1 MTSATPSVSRRSVL
15 VDLVASFRP
24 KQWTKNGLV
33 FLALVFSVNQYWT
46 PADLDTTL
54 LLLRDTFFAFLLFS
68 FLSSAEYL
76 LNDLVDVAQDREHP
90 QKRYRP
96 LAAGRLS
103 PTVVLGSAGLLAAAG
118 LLGSFLLAPVF
129 GLVASGYVAL
139 MVAYTLV
146 LKHLV
151 ILDVFVIAG
160 GFLLRAVGGAAVIG
174 VPVSPWLY
182 LCTTLGALF
191 IGLTKRRQE
200 LVLLQD
206 QASSHRRILREYTPA
221 LLDQMINVVTSS
233 TVITYSLYT
242 FSAESLP
249 ANHAMMLTI
258 PFVLYGIFRYL
269 YLVHT
274 RNLGGSPEE
283 VLLRDKPLL
292 LDILLWLAVSGAIL
306 VMFRTG

>member
-15 VDLVASFRP
+15 VELVASFRP
-24 KQWTKNGLV
+24 KQWAKNALV

-46 PADLDTTL
+46 LADLDTTL
-54 LLLRDTFFAFLLFS
+54 LLLRDTFSAFLLFS
-68 FLSSAEYL
+68 VLSSAEYL
-76 LNDLVDVAQDREHP
+76 VNDLVDVAQDREHP

-103 PTVVLGSAGLLAAAG
+103 PAIALGSAGLLAAAG

-129 GLVASGYVAL
+129 GLVAFGYVAL
-139 MVAYTLV
+139 MVAYTFV

-160 GFLLRAVGGAAVIG
+160 GFLLRAVGGAVVIG

-191 IGLTKRRQE
+191 VGLTKRRQE

-206 QASSHRRILREYTPA
+206 QASNHRRILQEYTPA

-258 PFVLYGIFRYL
+258 P
-269 YLVHT
+269 
-274 RNLGGSPEE
+274 
-283 VLLRDKPLL
+283 
-292 LDILLWLAVSGAIL
+292 
-306 VMFRTG
+306 